1 MNWKQKYYNY
11 KILRY
16 FGVFLLTFSII
27 IWTLSIIEIIGNEIM
42 LSNAQTYGLTIEEI
56 WRYEGA
62 NQWWKNSYGTVILP
76 ATLILA
82 LSGIT
87 VILSPRL
94 LLRSQNNVPRD
105 YPFDITAK
113 KEFSKNNNLMNKA
126 NGLKKTLMLKETTL
140 NNNEICLKSFGEH
153 WQQKIEEDIQTKENN
168 IQKLRIEILDLKYER
183 DELEKSSVPP
193 QK

>member
-94 LLRSQNNVPRD
+94 LLR
-105 YPFDITAK
+105 
-113 KEFSKNNNLMNKA
+113 
-126 NGLKKTLMLKETTL
+126 
-140 NNNEICLKSFGEH
+140 
-153 WQQKIEEDIQTKENN
+153 
-168 IQKLRIEILDLKYER
+168 
-183 DELEKSSVPP
+183 
-193 QK
+193 